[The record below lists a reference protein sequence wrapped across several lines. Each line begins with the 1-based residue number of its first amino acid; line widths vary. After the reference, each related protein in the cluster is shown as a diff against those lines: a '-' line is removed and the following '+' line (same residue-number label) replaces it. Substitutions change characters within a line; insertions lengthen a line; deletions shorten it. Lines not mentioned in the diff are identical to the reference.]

1 MSTDLPSSLMREGFG
16 VLAAVGGPFVVAL
29 LVVGLLVG
37 LLQAAT
43 QINDPA
49 VGFLPR
55 MVTGLLV
62 AYFTGPWVLE
72 RLSHYLAAAFR
83 GMSGHM

>member
-1 MSTDLPSSLMREGFG
+1 MSTDLPSNLMREGFG
-16 VLAAVGGPFVVAL
+16 VLATVGGPFVIAL
-29 LVVGLLVG
+29 LVVGLVVG

-55 MVTGLLV
+55 LITGMLVT
-62 AYFTGPWVLE
+62 YFTGHWVLE
-72 RLSHYLAAAFR
+72 RLARYLVAAFQ

>member
-1 MSTDLPSSLMREGFG
+1 MSTDLPANLMREGFG
-16 VLAAVGGPFVVAL
+16 VLAAVGGPFVLAL
-29 LVVGLLVG
+29 LLVGLAVG

-55 MVTGLLV
+55 LVTGLLV
-62 AYFTGPWVLE
+62 AYFTGHWALE
-72 RLSHYLAAAFR
+72 RLSHYFAAALR
-83 GMSGHM
+83 GMSGHL

>member
-1 MSTDLPSSLMREGFG
+1 MTSDLPAGLMREGFG
-16 VLAAVGGPFVVAL
+16 VLAAVGGPFVISL
-29 LVVGLLVG
+29 LVVGLVVG

-55 MVTGLLV
+55 LVTGLLV
-62 AYFTGPWVLE
+62 AYFSGHWVME
-72 RLSHYLAAAFR
+72 RLSNYFAAALR
-83 GMSGHM
+83 SMAGH

>member
-16 VLAAVGGPFVVAL
+16 VLAAVGAPFVIAL

-43 QINDPA
+43 QINDAA

-55 MVTGLLV
+55 LITGVLV
-62 AYFTGPWVLE
+62 AYFTGHWVLE
-72 RLSHYLAAAFR
+72 RLAHYLVAALQ
-83 GMSGHM
+83 GMSGRM

>member
-1 MSTDLPSSLMREGFG
+1 MSGNLPSSLMREGFA
-16 VLAAVGGPFVVAL
+16 VLASVGGPFVLSL
-29 LVVGLLVG
+29 LLVGLLVG

-55 MVTGLLV
+55 FAAAILAVWLL
-62 AYFTGPWVLE
+62 GGWVLE
-72 RLSHYLAAAFR
+72 RYGNFFASSLAR
-83 GMSGHM
+83 MSER

>member
-1 MSTDLPSSLMREGFG
+1 MSDLPSSLMREGFA
-16 VLAAVGGPFVVAL
+16 VIAAVGGPFVIGL

-55 MVTGLLV
+55 LLTGLLV
-62 AYFTGPWVLE
+62 AYFTGPWALE
-72 RLSHYLAAAFR
+72 RLAHYLAAAFR
-83 GMSGHM
+83 GMSGQM

>member
-1 MSTDLPSSLMREGFG
+1 MTTDLPASLMREGFS
-16 VLAAVGGPFVVAL
+16 VLSAVGAPFVLSL
-29 LVVGLLVG
+29 LVVGLVVG

-55 MVTGLLV
+55 LVTGLLV
-62 AYFTGPWVLE
+62 TYFAGHWAIE
-72 RLSHYLAAAFR
+72 RLANYLAAAFR

>member
-1 MSTDLPSSLMREGFG
+1 MTSDLPTSVMREGFG
-16 VLAAVGGPFVVAL
+16 VLAAVGGPFVIAL

-55 MVTGLLV
+55 LVTGLLV
-62 AYFTGPWVLE
+62 AYFSGHWVME
-72 RLSHYLAAAFR
+72 RLSNYFAAALR
-83 GMSGHM
+83 SMAGY

>member
-1 MSTDLPSSLMREGFG
+1 MREGFG
-16 VLAAVGGPFVVAL
+16 VLIAVGGPFLLAL

-55 MVTGLLV
+55 LVTGLLV
-62 AYFTGPWVLE
+62 AYFSGHWVME
-72 RLSHYLAAAFR
+72 RLSNYFAAALR
-83 GMSGHM
+83 SMAGN

>member
-1 MSTDLPSSLMREGFG
+1 MPTELPAGLMREGFG
-16 VLAAVGGPFVVAL
+16 VLLAVGGPFILAL
-29 LVVGLLVG
+29 IIVGLVVG

-55 MVTGLLV
+55 LLAGLIV
-62 AYFTGPWVLE
+62 AYISGNWALE
-72 RLSHYLAAAFR
+72 RLSHFFASAMN
-83 GMSGHM
+83 GMAGHL

>member
-55 MVTGLLV
+55 LITGLLV
-62 AYFTGPWVLE
+62 AYFTGHWVLE
-72 RLSHYLAAAFR
+72 RLAHYLVAAFQ
-83 GMSGHM
+83 GMSGHV

>member
-1 MSTDLPSSLMREGFG
+1 
-16 VLAAVGGPFVVAL
+16 L

-55 MVTGLLV
+55 LVTGLLV
-62 AYFTGPWVLE
+62 AYFTGPWVIE
-72 RLSHYLAAAFR
+72 RLVEL
-83 GMSGHM
+83 SGGGVPGHVGTL

>member
-1 MSTDLPSSLMREGFG
+1 MSADLPASLMREGFG
-16 VLAAVGGPFVVAL
+16 VLVAVGGPFMVAL
-29 LVVGLLVG
+29 LLVGLLVG

-55 MVTGLLV
+55 VVTGLLV
-62 AYFTGPWVLE
+62 AYFTGHWALE
-72 RLSHYLAAAFR
+72 RLANYFAAALR
-83 GMSGHM
+83 GLSGHM

>member
-16 VLAAVGGPFVVAL
+16 VLASVGGPFVLAL

-49 VGFLPR
+49 MSFLPKL
-55 MVTGLLV
+55 VTGVLM
-62 AYFTGPWVLE
+62 AYFTGPWILE

-83 GMSGHM
+83 GMSGQM

>member
-1 MSTDLPSSLMREGFG
+1 MSTDLPGSLMREGFG
-16 VLAAVGGPFVVAL
+16 VLAAVGGPFVLSL
-29 LVVGLLVG
+29 LVVGLVVG

-55 MVTGLLV
+55 LVTGLLV

-83 GMSGHM
+83 GMSGRM

>member
-16 VLAAVGGPFVVAL
+16 VLAAVGGPFVLSL

-55 MVTGLLV
+55 MITGLLV

-72 RLSHYLAAAFR
+72 RLSRYLAAAFR